1 LGESS
6 GVYCEFYSFS
16 EKPFNIT
23 PDPRYLFLS
32 PKHQEA
38 YNHLWFGVSERRGF
52 IQLTGEVGCGKTT
65 VCRSLLERLPDEY
78 ATALI
83 LNPVLTEDQM
93 LQAIMQEFSLDV
105 HEGGRAYN
113 YQRLNNFLLQLVGEK
128 RVPVLLIDEA
138 QDLPSETLEFVR
150 LLSNLET
157 DNEKLIQIVLIGQP
171 ELKEILNKPCFRQL
185 RQRITVRYHL
195 QPLSYEET
203 RRYVEHRLIAA
214 GARGLPYFDKTA
226 IKKVFRYSKGIPRLV
241 NALADKALLAGYV
254 NRTYKITG
262 RLVKMAE
269 RELEGDFR

>member
-1 LGESS
+1 M
-6 GVYCEFYSFS
+6 YCEFYSFS

-23 PDPRYLFLS
+23 PDPGYLFLS

-38 YNHLWFGVSERRGF
+38 YNHLWFGISERRGF

-65 VCRSLLERLPDEY
+65 VCRSLLERLSEEY

-105 HEGGRAYN
+105 HEGGRTYN
-113 YQRLNNFLLQLVGEK
+113 YQRLNNFLLQLVAEK

-254 NRTYKITG
+254 SKTYKITG